1 MAPRNETRDTNALST
16 EPTDVPAQ
24 GAAAEASLLAQL
36 RAGDPTA
43 FRKIVVQWSPS
54 MLHVA
59 RGFVRTQASAEE
71 VVQETWLAVI
81 RGLDGFQ
88 GRSSLRTWTFQILIN
103 LARKRGVQ
111 DSRYIPWSREDDE
124 LGPTVDPARFRGPD
138 DQWAGGF
145 RADSVPQSWGPE
157 ARVLTGEIR
166 QMLLAALEQLPP
178 RQRVVVALRDV
189 DGLSSDEVCE
199 ALNLSPANQRVLLH
213 RARAKLRELLENY
226 HRGEL
231 NEVSG

>member
-1 MAPRNETRDTNALST
+1 
-16 EPTDVPAQ
+16 
-24 GAAAEASLLAQL
+24 LLAQL
-36 RAGDPTA
+36 RAGDPAA
-43 FRKIVVQWSPS
+43 FRGIVEKWSPS
-54 MLHVA
+54 MLHAA

-81 RGLDGFQ
+81 RGLDNFE
-88 GRSSLRTWTFQILIN
+88 GRSSLRTWTFHILIN
-103 LARKRGVQ
+103 LARRRGVQ
-111 DSRYIPWSREDDE
+111 DSRQIPWSNEDDAI
-124 LGPTVDPARFRGPD
+124 GPTVDPGRFRGAD

-145 RADSVPQSWGPE
+145 RADALPQMWGPE
-157 ARVLTGEIR
+157 SRVLTVEIR
-166 QMLLAALEQLPP
+166 KMLLSALEQLPP

-226 HRGEL
+226 YRDER
-231 NEVSG
+231 NEVSV

>member
-1 MAPRNETRDTNALST
+1 MAPRDQSRDTHAAST
-16 EPTDVPAQ
+16 HLPAQ
-24 GAAAEASLLAQL
+24 TSSAETALLVQL
-36 RAGDPTA
+36 RAGDPAA
-43 FRKIVVQWSPS
+43 FRSIVEKWSPS
-54 MLHVA
+54 MLHAA

-88 GRSSLRTWTFQILIN
+88 GRSSLRTWTFHILVN
-103 LARKRGVQ
+103 LARRRGVQ
-111 DSRYIPWSREDDE
+111 DSRYVPWSHEDDTI
-124 LGPTVDPARFRGPD
+124 GPTVDPGRFRGPD
-138 DQWAGGF
+138 DQWTGGF
-145 RADSVPQSWGPE
+145 RADSLPQAWGPE

-166 QMLLAALEQLPP
+166 KLLLAALDQLPP
-178 RQRVVVALRDV
+178 RQRVVVALRDM

-226 HRGEL
+226 YRGER
-231 NEVSG
+231 NEVPV

>member
-1 MAPRNETRDTNALST
+1 MAPRDESRDTDAS
-16 EPTDVPAQ
+16 PSDVPTQ
-24 GAAAEASLLAQL
+24 SSPAEADLLARL
-36 RAGDPTA
+36 RARDPSA
-43 FRKIVVQWSPS
+43 FRTIVVQWSPS

-59 RGFVRTQASAEE
+59 RGFVGTQASAEE
-71 VVQETWLAVI
+71 VVQETWLGVI

-88 GRSSLRTWTFQILIN
+88 GRSSLRTWTFHILIN

-111 DSRYIPWSREDDE
+111 DSRYVPWSRDDDE
-124 LGPTVDPARFRGPD
+124 LGPTVDPRRFRGPE

-145 RADSVPQSWGPE
+145 RADALPQAWGPE
-157 ARVLTGEIR
+157 ARLLTGEIR
-166 QMLLAALEQLPP
+166 QLLLAALEQLPP

-189 DGLSSDEVCE
+189 DGFTSDEVCE
-199 ALNLSPANQRVLLH
+199 ALNVSPANQRVLLH

-231 NEVSG
+231 NEVSA